1 MFNRGHLLV
10 RNMANK
16 KPCKFE
22 AEFLAMTEDEI
33 ADMIDEWHR
42 DQTE

>member
-1 MFNRGHLLV
+1 
-10 RNMANK
+10 MANK